1 MKNCGFCAFRT
12 DNLVYFY
19 AINVKDQ
26 SLKRLVYIL
35 SFMLIAVI
43 SSNSQSNRSISNGP
57 GERIVKT
64 YPVPAISYI
73 TIEPVKATNTN
84 YVLVIYNFLGRKM
97 YEKQNFSQ
105 KTTIMLDEFTR
116 GVYIYHLTD
125 LTGRLVESGK
135 FQVSK

>member
-1 MKNCGFCAFRT
+1 MKNCGFCAFCT

-26 SLKRLVYIL
+26 SLKRLIYIL

-43 SSNSQSNRSISNGP
+43 TSNGQSNRSIANGP

-84 YVLVIYNFLGRKM
+84 YVLVIFNFLGRKM

>member
-1 MKNCGFCAFRT
+1 MKNCGFCAFST
-12 DNLVYFY
+12 NNLVYFY

-35 SFMLIAVI
+35 SFMLIAAI
-43 SSNSQSNRSISNGP
+43 TSNGQSNRSIVSVP

-73 TIEPVKATNTN
+73 NIEPVKATNTN
-84 YVLVIYNFLGRKM
+84 YVLVIFNFLGRKM

>member
-26 SLKRLVYIL
+26 SLKRLIYIL

-43 SSNSQSNRSISNGP
+43 SSNGQSNRSISNGP
-57 GERIVKT
+57 VERIVKT

-84 YVLVIYNFLGRKM
+84 YVLVIFNFLGRKM

>member
-1 MKNCGFCAFRT
+1 
-12 DNLVYFY
+12 
-19 AINVKDQ
+19 
-26 SLKRLVYIL
+26 
-35 SFMLIAVI
+35 MLIAVI
-43 SSNSQSNRSISNGP
+43 SSNGQSNRSIANGP

-135 FQVSK
+135 FQISK

>member
-1 MKNCGFCAFRT
+1 MKNCGFCAFCT

-26 SLKRLVYIL
+26 SLKRLIYIL

-43 SSNSQSNRSISNGP
+43 SSNGQSNRSIANGP

-73 TIEPVKATNTN
+73 TIEPVKTTNTN
-84 YVLVIYNFLGRKM
+84 YVLVIFNFLGRKM

>member
-26 SLKRLVYIL
+26 SLKRLIYIL

-43 SSNSQSNRSISNGP
+43 SSNGQSNRSIANGP

>member
-19 AINVKDQ
+19 AINVKDK

-35 SFMLIAVI
+35 SFMLIALI
-43 SSNSQSNRSISNGP
+43 SSNGQSNRSIANGP

-73 TIEPVKATNTN
+73 TIEPVKSANTN
-84 YVLVIYNFLGRKM
+84 YVLVIFNFLGRKM

-125 LTGRLVESGK
+125 LTGRLIESGK

>member
-1 MKNCGFCAFRT
+1 MKNCGFCAFGT

-26 SLKRLVYIL
+26 SLKRLIYIL

-43 SSNSQSNRSISNGP
+43 SSNGQSNRSIANGQ

-84 YVLVIYNFLGRKM
+84 YVLVIFNFLGRKM

>member
-1 MKNCGFCAFRT
+1 MKNCGFCAFHT

-26 SLKRLVYIL
+26 SLKRLIYIL

-43 SSNSQSNRSISNGP
+43 SSNGQSNRSIANGP

-84 YVLVIYNFLGRKM
+84 YVLVIFNFLGRKM

>member
-1 MKNCGFCAFRT
+1 MKNCGFCAFCT

-26 SLKRLVYIL
+26 SLKRLIYIL

-43 SSNSQSNRSISNGP
+43 SSNGQSNRSIANGP

-84 YVLVIYNFLGRKM
+84 YVLVIFNFLGRKM

>member
-19 AINVKDQ
+19 AINVKYH

-35 SFMLIAVI
+35 SFTLIAVI
-43 SSNSQSNRSISNGP
+43 SSNGQSNRNIPNGR

-73 TIEPVKATNTN
+73 TIEPVKSTNTN
-84 YVLVIYNFLGRKM
+84 YVLVIFNFLGRKM

>member
-1 MKNCGFCAFRT
+1 MKNCGFCAFGT
-12 DNLVYFY
+12 ENLAYFY

-26 SLKRLVYIL
+26 SLKRLFYIL
-35 SFMLIAVI
+35 SFVLVAVI
-43 SSNSQSNRSISNGP
+43 SSNGQANRSIPNSP

-73 TIEPVKATNTN
+73 TIEPVKTTNTS

-97 YEKQNFSQ
+97 FEKQNFSQ

-116 GVYIYHLTD
+116 GVYIYHLSD
-125 LTGRLVESGK
+125 LSGRLVESGK

>member
-43 SSNSQSNRSISNGP
+43 SSNGQSNRSISNGP

-73 TIEPVKATNTN
+73 TIEPLKATNAN

-105 KTTIMLDEFTR
+105 KTTILLDEFTR